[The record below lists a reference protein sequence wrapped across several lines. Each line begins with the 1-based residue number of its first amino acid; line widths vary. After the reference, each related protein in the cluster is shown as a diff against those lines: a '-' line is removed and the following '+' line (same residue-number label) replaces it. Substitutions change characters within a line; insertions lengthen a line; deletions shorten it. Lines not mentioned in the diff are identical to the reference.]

1 MHTHSTDLDQYSKP
15 QYIVP
20 QRRQLQFNP
29 FHIDTILQ
37 KKSIYYNK
45 HDFVQYLQNTRI
57 F

>member
-1 MHTHSTDLDQYSKP
+1 MHTHSTDLDQYSKL